1 MSLGDPI
8 DALTDAL
15 IRLDDAGVGYMITG
29 SVAALFYG
37 LNRYT
42 EDTDIVID
50 LDASHVDR
58 MMAAFSGD
66 YYIDRAMIEGAV
78 RDAEMFNVIS
88 LRFGGKFD
96 FIPLREEP
104 AQRVRFDRRLVHDW
118 HGYPAW
124 VISPPDLVL
133 SKLEWARE
141 SRSQRQFADIR
152 AIMASGFVDEADQYF
167 QRWLRQLDLAEL
179 LDACREAGYDA

>member
-1 MSLGDPI
+1 MSLGDPV

-15 IRLDDAGVGYMITG
+15 IRLDDAGVSYMITG

-42 EDTDIVID
+42 DDTDIVVE
-50 LDASHVDR
+50 LDARHIDPL
-58 MMAAFSGD
+58 MDAFGGD
-66 YYIDRAMIEGAV
+66 YYIDRPIVEEAA
-78 RDAEMFNVIS
+78 RLREMFNVIS

-96 FIPLREEP
+96 LIPLRDEP
-104 AQRVRFDRRLVHDW
+104 SEHARFGRRMVHDW
-118 HGYPAW
+118 HGYPVW

-152 AIMASGFVDEADQYF
+152 AIMAAGFVDESDDYF
-167 QRWLRQLDLAEL
+167 QLWLRQLDLGET
-179 LDACREAGYDA
+179 LDACRKAGYDS